1 MPSPSAPALYCTN
14 KLYCFTANLSE
25 SETLAKMGCR
35 VLRRY
40 KLMLLTSFGGSK
52 TRYDKDR
59 LGGRRKPR
67 PYTRRLLAA
76 VCTSRPRRRL
86 RV

>member
-1 MPSPSAPALYCTN
+1 
-14 KLYCFTANLSE
+14 
-25 SETLAKMGCR
+25 MGCSVVR
-35 VLRRY
+35 PY

-52 TRYDKDR
+52 TRCDKDR

-67 PYTRRLLAA
+67 PYIRRLLAA
-76 VCTSRPRRRL
+76 VCTSRTRRRL